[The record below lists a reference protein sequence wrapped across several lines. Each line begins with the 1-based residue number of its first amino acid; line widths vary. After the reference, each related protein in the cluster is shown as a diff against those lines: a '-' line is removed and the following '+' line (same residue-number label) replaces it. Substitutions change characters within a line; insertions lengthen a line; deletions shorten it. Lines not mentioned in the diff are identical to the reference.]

1 MLLMSCGTLSAASQ
15 ILAPSRQQIS
25 QDSQSGQQRGAS
37 MLFNKKSLT
46 SSMWHFFSQYLK
58 QFAGMVFPCKPWSW
72 VSVTVRAIF
81 DCEAGE
87 WGLKRSPAFEGRQG
101 PMCPILSDVQY
112 WSMTTKPPIHLWL
125 GASKTMQPFNC
136 FLKISHLL
144 EKITHLCPPYAGTY
158 LIIRR
163 RFKV

>member
-15 ILAPSRQQIS
+15 IFAPSRQQIS

-72 VSVTVRAIF
+72 VSVTVRASYLFLIVKLESEDWRGALLLRVARDQCALF
-81 DCEAGE
+81 SVMFNTGVWLLNHLSISDLVL
-87 WGLKRSPAFEGRQG
+87 LKLCSLL
-101 PMCPILSDVQY
+101 I
-112 WSMTTKPPIHLWL
+112 
-125 GASKTMQPFNC
+125 ASWKSATC
-136 FLKISHLL
+136 
-144 EKITHLCPPYAGTY
+144 
-158 LIIRR
+158 
-163 RFKV
+163 